1 MGKIKPTEGNQD
13 EQTFFSKSRPKRTK
27 SKPKRKRL
35 KNPGVARV
43 RSQGNLTQNMP
54 TSSSALATRKR
65 RRYEAKQDSNKLD
78 QDVRVRRHS
87 GRREL
92 ATKYHHA
99 KTHAKSSRTKSE
111 SRHSTLGS
119 RQTTTGSERTH
130 TLTASRTQAN
140 THTHAHRSLSHTH
153 TQTER
158 ERERGERDVPW
169 QAAARWAP
177 PVCCPPQEA

>member
-87 GRREL
+87 GRREV

-99 KTHAKSSRTKSE
+99 KTHAKASRTKSE
-111 SRHSTLGS
+111 TR
-119 RQTTTGSERTH
+119 TGSFLGTVF
-130 TLTASRTQAN
+130 LT
-140 THTHAHRSLSHTH
+140 
-153 TQTER
+153 E
-158 ERERGERDVPW
+158 
-169 QAAARWAP
+169 P
-177 PVCCPPQEA
+177 PLEIRF